1 MMLNRLKK
9 SVSLRSAAISL
20 MMLAPVALPALARAQ
35 SVAVSAPQYQN
46 VTISFNG
53 VVANDVS
60 RSLTVRQSD
69 GTIAAYTGP
78 VPAFSYAQGQAVTV
92 SFDARLP
99 TKAYFDGLLGAG
111 ATLPAGG
118 IYHLQVDN
126 GAPGTGNLNNATTA
140 TITGGLHAVSSMG
153 EMPYNRLKLIYDYN
167 TDAYSLDGTGAFM
180 DTSLLGAGYYYD
192 LASGKVVAC
201 TTACIDP
208 PGQDNGALSLQS
220 GADANTLTT
229 AFARIYDSM
238 GQAWGNFSMTLT
250 GSWSLPK
257 GGGGA
262 VQVPE
267 PSMLALF
274 GAGVLV
280 PVWRRRRARRKQ
292 G

>member
-9 SVSLRSAAISL
+9 RVSLRSVALSL
-20 MMLAPVALPALARAQ
+20 MVLAPVALPALARAQ
-35 SVAVSAPQYQN
+35 GAVASAPQYQN

-60 RSLTVRQSD
+60 KSLTLRQSD
-69 GTIAAYTGP
+69 GTIGAYTGP

-99 TKAYFDGLLGAG
+99 TKAYFDGILAAG
-111 ATLPAGG
+111 APLPAGG

-126 GAPGTGNLNNATTA
+126 GPSGAGSLNNATTA
-140 TITGGLHAVSSMG
+140 TITGGLHAVSNMG
-153 EMPYNRLKLIYDYN
+153 ELPYNRLKLIYDYN
-167 TDAYSLDGTGAFM
+167 TDTYSLDGTGSFI

-192 LASGKVVAC
+192 LASGQVVAC

-208 PGQDNGALSLQS
+208 VGQDNGALGLQS

-229 AFARIYDSM
+229 AFARVFDSL
-238 GQAWGNFSMTLT
+238 GQYWGNFTMTVT
-250 GSWSLPK
+250 GSWSLPS
-257 GGGGA
+257 GGGA
-262 VQVPE
+262 TQVPE

-280 PVWRRRRARRKQ
+280 PVLRRRRARRK
-292 G
+292 GD